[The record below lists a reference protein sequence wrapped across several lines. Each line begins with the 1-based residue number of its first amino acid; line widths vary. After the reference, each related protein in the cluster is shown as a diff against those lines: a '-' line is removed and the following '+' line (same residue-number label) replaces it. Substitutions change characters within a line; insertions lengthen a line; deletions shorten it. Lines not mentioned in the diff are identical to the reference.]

1 MNRSISRRA
10 VLAGSAA
17 LCLPLPARALD
28 APWRVLDAL
37 EKQSGTR
44 IGVMA
49 IDTASG
55 NALFYRENERFLMCS
70 TFKLALTAAVLA
82 KVDAGGEQLD
92 RLVRY
97 QSSDLLEASPI
108 TTANVA
114 TGMTVSAL
122 CEAAVTVSDGTA
134 ANQLLASIGGP
145 AAVTAFLRKLG
156 DESSRLD
163 RTEPSLNTPDG
174 DKDTTTPSAMLGNLK
189 MILLGDVLA
198 SASRTRLMGWLG
210 ASTTGKA
217 RLRAGLPAGWQVG
230 DKTGSGETT
239 LGDLAIATPPGR
251 KPILIT
257 SYVAGGKGTLAD
269 REAVFAAVGRVIGET
284 LGTSAS

>member
-1 MNRSISRRA
+1 M
-10 VLAGSAA
+10 L
-17 LCLPLPARALD
+17 
-28 APWRVLDAL
+28 
-37 EKQSGTR
+37 
-44 IGVMA
+44 
-49 IDTASG
+49 
-55 NALFYRENERFLMCS
+55 CS
-70 TFKLALTAAVLA
+70 TFKLVLAASVLA
-82 KVDAGGEQLD
+82 KVDAGGEKLD

-97 QSSDLLEASPI
+97 ERGDLLEASPL

-122 CEAAVTVSDGTA
+122 CEAAVTVSDNTA
-134 ANQLLASIGGP
+134 ANQLLASVGGP

-156 DESSRLD
+156 DESTRLD
-163 RTEPSLNTPDG
+163 RNEPALNIPDG
-174 DKDTTTPSAMLGNLK
+174 DKDTSTPSAMLGDLK

-198 SASRTRLMGWLG
+198 SASRTRLLGWLA

-230 DKTGSGETT
+230 DKTGSGDTT

-269 REAVFAAVGRVIGET
+269 REALFAATGKLVAAT

>member
-1 MNRSISRRA
+1 M
-10 VLAGSAA
+10 L
-17 LCLPLPARALD
+17 
-28 APWRVLDAL
+28 
-37 EKQSGTR
+37 
-44 IGVMA
+44 
-49 IDTASG
+49 
-55 NALFYRENERFLMCS
+55 CS
-70 TFKLALTAAVLA
+70 TFKLVLAASVLA
-82 KVDAGGEQLD
+82 KVDAGGEKLD

-97 QSSDLLEASPI
+97 ERGDLLEASPL

-122 CEAAVTVSDGTA
+122 CEAAVTVSDNTA
-134 ANQLLASIGGP
+134 ANQLLASVGGP

-156 DESSRLD
+156 DESTRLD
-163 RTEPSLNTPDG
+163 RNEPALNIPDG
-174 DKDTTTPSAMLGNLK
+174 DKDTTTPSAMLGDLK

-198 SASRTRLMGWLG
+198 SASRTRLLGWLA

-230 DKTGSGETT
+230 DKTGSGDTT

-269 REAVFAAVGRVIGET
+269 REALFAATGKLVAAT